1 MLKSRE
7 FLIAAVCMLGAAA
20 PVQAVAPDFMEK
32 LAAESRPEAD
42 RVRDSARRPYQVM
55 MALGV
60 EQGMTAVDVGAG
72 GGWYTRVLSAA
83 VGPSGT
89 VIAQGMRG
97 GGEALEALGNVEM
110 AGAMTDI
117 AANSADVAVTALNIH
132 HLNDERAGGYFEGIY
147 RALKPGGMAA
157 IIDHVGVAGTDY
169 AGMHR
174 MLPADAKRWIEAAGF
189 EIVEESEI
197 LRTAADDHTLNIR
210 DPILGRN
217 VDRFLFV
224 VRKPG

>member
-7 FLIAAVCMLGAAA
+7 FLIGVVCMLAVAA
-20 PVQAVAPDFMEK
+20 PAQAIAPDFIEK
-32 LAAESRPEAD
+32 LAADSRPEAD
-42 RVRDSARRPYQVM
+42 KVRDSARRPYQVM

-60 EQGMTAVDVGAG
+60 QQGMTAIDVGAG

-83 VGPSGT
+83 VGSDGT
-89 VIAQGMRG
+89 VIAQGVRQ
-97 GGEALEALGNVEM
+97 GGEALMELGNVEL
-110 AGAMTDI
+110 AAAMSDI
-117 AANSADVAVTALNIH
+117 DASSADVAVTALNIH
-132 HLNDERAGGYFEGIY
+132 HLTDERAGDYFQGIY
-147 RALKPGGMAA
+147 RVLKPGGTAA

-169 AGMHR
+169 AGLHR
-174 MLPADAKRWIEAAGF
+174 MLPADARRWIEDAGF
-189 EIVEESEI
+189 EIVEESDI

-224 VRKPG
+224 VRKPN